1 MKSKFYL
8 KEILY
13 LLWLFF
19 VVTIYFK
26 AILDEEWRP
35 LFIADTIIFFGFLF
49 FILHFLYNYLMLGN
63 QFSLG
68 KIFILFFLNLLFVV
82 IVIFVYVILT
92 FPAISFG

>member
-13 LLWLFF
+13 LLWLFY
-19 VVTIYFK
+19 VMTIPFK
-26 AILDEEWRP
+26 ATLDEKWQ
-35 LFIADTIIFFGFLF
+35 LFIADAIISLGFLF
-49 FILHFLYNYLMLGN
+49 LILHFLYYYLILGD

-68 KIFILFFLNLLFVV
+68 KIFNLFFLSLLFVV